1 MDDAKLN
8 YQSQNSDKAKET
20 LQKIIESQANN
31 EIVAKSILLKGNIEF
46 NEGLIDKAMQTFKLV
61 IENYDQTSSLLNSIS
76 ALKSS
81 YILTGN
87 IDDYLKYISTIPS
100 IVVSKS
106 EQDSLSYSAAMI
118 KYNEKEYQSAVSA
131 FESYLEIN
139 ENGFF
144 VDDVVFNLSQC
155 FLLTNDTSSAEKYFL
170 RIFDKKNEEYLEE
183 SCKFLARYYYTKKQ
197 FKNSEKFY
205 IELARLAND
214 NSTERESKIRLMLIY
229 KDSINLKSMKYAEEV
244 LKIKKTDDWVKGKA
258 SMMIARYCNSNSNY
272 NKARIFYSMA
282 DSLLNKTEAS
292 EAKYMLIFI

>member
-1 MDDAKLN
+1 
-8 YQSQNSDKAKET
+8 
-20 LQKIIESQANN
+20 
-31 EIVAKSILLKGNIEF
+31 
-46 NEGLIDKAMQTFKLV
+46 MQTFKLV

-118 KYNEKEYQSAVSA
+118 KYNEKEYQSAISA

-183 SCKFLARYYYTKKQ
+183 SCKFLARYYYTKN
-197 FKNSEKFY
+197 NSRTQKSFT
-205 IELARLAND
+205 L
-214 NSTERESKIRLMLIY
+214 
-229 KDSINLKSMKYAEEV
+229 NL
-244 LKIKKTDDWVKGKA
+244 LD
-258 SMMIARYCNSNSNY
+258 
-272 NKARIFYSMA
+272 
-282 DSLLNKTEAS
+282 
-292 EAKYMLIFI
+292 

>member
-46 NEGLIDKAMQTFKLV
+46 NEGLIEKAMQTFKLV

-170 RIFDKKNEEYLEE
+170 RIL
-183 SCKFLARYYYTKKQ
+183 TKKM
-197 FKNSEKFY
+197 KN
-205 IELARLAND
+205 I
-214 NSTERESKIRLMLIY
+214 
-229 KDSINLKSMKYAEEV
+229 
-244 LKIKKTDDWVKGKA
+244 
-258 SMMIARYCNSNSNY
+258 
-272 NKARIFYSMA
+272 
-282 DSLLNKTEAS
+282 
-292 EAKYMLIFI
+292 